1 MPRPATVHP
10 FYHAD
15 SGTWSYVVAD
25 PLSRVAAIIDP
36 ALDFDGKSGRTGMAF
51 ARKLLECVSTKG
63 YRVQWILE
71 THAHADHLSAAP
83 FLKAALRKAGG
94 SAPAPKIAI
103 GQGIRD
109 VQTAFKAIL
118 NLEPE
123 FVTDG
128 SQFDHLFADGESFRI
143 GEIDSEVI
151 ATPGH
156 TSDSVSYRIGD
167 CVFVGDSLLMPDSGT
182 ARCDFPGGD
191 AARLYA
197 SIQRLFRLP
206 EQTRVFV
213 CHDYGPNGR
222 EPRCET
228 TIGDQADHNIHVRDG
243 VSAQDYVAIR
253 TARDATLS
261 MPTLLFPAVQV
272 NIRAGNLPPAESNG
286 THFLKIPVDRF

>member
-1 MPRPATVHP
+1 MSHPIVHP
-10 FYHAD
+10 HYHAD

-25 PLSRVAAIIDP
+25 PRTRFAAIIDP
-36 ALDFDGKSGRTGMAF
+36 ALDFDGKSGRTDTRF
-51 ARKLLECVSTKG
+51 AHQLFECVSTHG
-63 YRVQWILE
+63 YQVQWLLE
-71 THAHADHLSAAP
+71 THAHADHLSASV
-83 FLKAALRKAGG
+83 FLKSALRKASGAAQG
-94 SAPAPKIAI
+94 PKIAI

-109 VQTAFKAIL
+109 VQSTFKSIF
-118 NLEPE
+118 NLEPA
-123 FVTDG
+123 FATDG
-128 SQFDHLFADGESFRI
+128 SQFDHLFADGERFAI
-143 GEIDSEVI
+143 GDLAAEVI

-156 TSDSVSYRIGD
+156 TSDSLSYRIGD

-228 TIGDQADHNIHVRDG
+228 SIGEQQDHNIHVRDG
-243 VSAQDYVAIR
+243 VSEHDYVAVR
-253 TARDATLS
+253 RARDATLA

-272 NIRAGNLPPAESNG
+272 NIRAGELPPAEANG
-286 THFLKIPVDRF
+286 TRYLKIPVDRL

>member
-1 MPRPATVHP
+1 MTRPIVHP
-10 FYHAD
+10 HYHAD

-25 PLSRVAAIIDP
+25 KLARRAAIIDP
-36 ALDFDGKSGRTGMAF
+36 TLDFDGKSGRSGTAL
-51 ARKLLECVSTKG
+51 AKKLLDCVASNG

-83 FLKAALRKAGG
+83 FLKNALRQANTGE
-94 SAPAPKIAI
+94 PAPKVGI

-109 VQTAFKAIL
+109 VQAVFKSIF
-118 NLEPE
+118 NLEPQ
-123 FVTDG
+123 FAIDG
-128 SQFDHLFADGESFRI
+128 SQFDHLFVDGEALRI
-143 GEIDSEVI
+143 GDIDGEVI

-156 TSDSVSYRIGD
+156 TSDSISYRIGD

-197 SIQRLFRLP
+197 SIQRLYRLP

-228 TIGDQADHNIHVRDG
+228 TISEQEDHNIHVRDG
-243 VSAQDYVAIR
+243 VSERDYVAIR
-253 TARDATLS
+253 VARDATLAV
-261 MPTLLFPAVQV
+261 PTLLFPAVQV
-272 NIRAGNLPPAESNG
+272 NIRAGELPPAENNG
-286 THFLKIPVDRF
+286 THFLKIPIDRF

>member
-1 MPRPATVHP
+1 MTRPVVHSH
-10 FYHAD
+10 YHAD
-15 SGTWSYVVAD
+15 SGTWSHVVAD
-25 PLSRVAAIIDP
+25 PRTRMAAIIDP
-36 ALDFDGKSGRTGMAF
+36 VLDFDGKSGRSGTSF
-51 ARKLLECVSTKG
+51 AKKLLDCVASNG

-83 FLKAALRKAGG
+83 FLKNTLHKADVSG
-94 SAPAPKIAI
+94 PAPKIAI

-109 VQTAFKAIL
+109 VQATFKSIF

-123 FVTDG
+123 FATDG
-128 SQFDHLFADGESFRI
+128 SQFDHLFLDGERLNI
-143 GEIDSEVI
+143 GELDVEVI

-191 AARLYA
+191 AARLFA
-197 SIQRLFRLP
+197 SIQRLYQLP
-206 EQTRVFV
+206 EKTRVFV

-228 TIGDQADHNIHVRDG
+228 SIGEQADHNIHVRDG
-243 VSAQDYVAIR
+243 VSEHDYVAIR
-253 TARDATLS
+253 SARDATLAV
-261 MPTLLFPAVQV
+261 PTLLFPAVQV
-272 NIRAGNLPPAESNG
+272 NIRAGELPPAENNG
-286 THFLKIPVDRF
+286 TRFLKIPIDRF

>member
-1 MPRPATVHP
+1 MTRPVVHP
-10 FYHAD
+10 HYHAD

-25 PLSRVAAIIDP
+25 PQTRTSAIIDP
-36 ALDFDGKSGRTGMAF
+36 ALDFDGKSGRSGTSF
-51 ARKLLECVSTKG
+51 AKKLLDCVASNG

-83 FLKAALRKAGG
+83 FLKNTLHKADVSG
-94 SAPAPKIAI
+94 PAPKIAI

-109 VQTAFKAIL
+109 VQATFKSIF
-118 NLEPE
+118 NLEPD
-123 FVTDG
+123 FATDG
-128 SQFDHLFADGESFRI
+128 SQFDHLFADGERFRI
-143 GEIDSEVI
+143 GEIDVDVI

-191 AARLYA
+191 AARLFA
-197 SIQRLFRLP
+197 SIQRLYQLP
-206 EQTRVFV
+206 ETTRVFV

-228 TIGDQADHNIHVRDG
+228 SIGEQEDHNIHVRDG
-243 VSAQDYVAIR
+243 VSEHDYVAIR
-253 TARDATLS
+253 STRDATLPV
-261 MPTLLFPAVQV
+261 PTLLFPAVQV
-272 NIRAGNLPPAESNG
+272 NIRAGELPPAENNG
-286 THFLKIPVDRF
+286 TRFLKIPIDRF

>member
-1 MPRPATVHP
+1 MTKPRVHSH
-10 FYHAD
+10 YHAD
-15 SGTWSYVVAD
+15 SGTWSYVIVD
-25 PLSRVAAIIDP
+25 PQTRMAAIIDP
-36 ALDFDGKSGRTGMAF
+36 ALDFDSKAGRTDTAF
-51 ARKLLECVSTKG
+51 ARKLLECASTNG
-63 YRVQWILE
+63 YQVQWLLE

-83 FLKAALRKAGG
+83 FLKNALRKASG
-94 SAPAPKIAI
+94 SAQGPKIAI

-109 VQTAFKAIL
+109 VQATFKTIF

-123 FVTDG
+123 FATDG
-128 SQFDHLFADGESFRI
+128 SQFDHLFVDGERFRI
-143 GEIDSEVI
+143 GEIECEVI

-191 AARLYA
+191 AARLFA
-197 SIQRLFRLP
+197 SIQRLYQLP

-228 TIGDQADHNIHVRDG
+228 SIGEQEDHNIHVRDG
-243 VSAQDYVAIR
+243 VSEHDYVAIR
-253 TARDATLS
+253 TARDATLAVP
-261 MPTLLFPAVQV
+261 MLLFPAVQV
-272 NIRAGNLPPAESNG
+272 NIRAGELPPAESNG
-286 THFLKIPVDRF
+286 TRFLKIPIDRL